1 MSQTAT
7 NMTTV
12 LHPAAEEIYEGHAL
26 APRLDQLQGITVGL
40 IDNHKKNSDVY
51 LDELERLL
59 KDEFGVA
66 QVRRYRKISQSM
78 PTPDE
83 VLDELAKE
91 CDATIHAV
99 AD

>member
-1 MSQTAT
+1 MVLT
-7 NMTTV
+7 NMIMV
-12 LHPAAEEIYEGHAL
+12 LHPAAEEVSEGHAL
-26 APRLDQLQGITVGL
+26 APRLGQLKGTTVGL

-59 KDEFGVA
+59 KEEFGVA
-66 QVRRYRKISQSM
+66 EVRRYRKISQSM
-78 PTPDE
+78 PSPEE
-83 VLDELAKE
+83 VLDDLAKE

>member
-1 MSQTAT
+1 MVAT
-7 NMTTV
+7 NVTTV
-12 LHPAAEEIYEGHAL
+12 LHPAAEEISEKHEL
-26 APRLDQLQGITVGL
+26 APRLGQLKGMTVGL

-59 KDEFGVA
+59 KEEFGVA

-78 PTPDE
+78 PSPEE

>member
-1 MSQTAT
+1 MVAT
-7 NMTTV
+7 NVTTV
-12 LHPAAEEIYEGHAL
+12 LHPAAEEISEDYEL
-26 APRLDQLQGITVGL
+26 APRLGQLKGMTVGL

-59 KDEFGVA
+59 KEEFGVA

-78 PTPDE
+78 PSPEE

>member
-1 MSQTAT
+1 MVVT
-7 NMTTV
+7 NATTV
-12 LHPAAEEIYEGHAL
+12 LHPAAEEISEGYEL
-26 APRLDQLQGITVGL
+26 APRLGQLKGMTVGL

-59 KDEFGVA
+59 KEEFGVA

-78 PTPDE
+78 PSPEE

>member
-1 MSQTAT
+1 MAVT
-7 NMTTV
+7 NVTKV
-12 LHPAAEEIYEGHAL
+12 LHPAAEEISEKHAL
-26 APRLDQLQGITVGL
+26 APRLGQLKGMTVGL

-59 KDEFGVA
+59 KEEFGVA

-78 PTPDE
+78 PSPEE
-83 VLDELAKE
+83 VLDELARE